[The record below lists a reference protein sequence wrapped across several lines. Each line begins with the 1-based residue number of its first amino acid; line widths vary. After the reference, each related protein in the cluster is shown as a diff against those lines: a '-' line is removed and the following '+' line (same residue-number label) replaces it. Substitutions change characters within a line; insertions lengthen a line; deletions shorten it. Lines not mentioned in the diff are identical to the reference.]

1 MKRTGILVVPD
12 TARQRVRVDM
22 FEEGTE
28 ANRLSIL
35 LEPEALLKLT
45 EQLIQATGK
54 MDQQPDSQSVKK
66 FLVTAVSTFGNSPKL

>member
-28 ANRLSIL
+28 ANRLTIL

-45 EQLIQATGK
+45 EQLIQATGQ

>member
-12 TARQRVRVDM
+12 TVRQRVRVDM

-35 LEPEALLKLT
+35 LEPDALLKLT
-45 EQLIQATGK
+45 EQLIQATGQ
-54 MDQQPDSQSVKK
+54 MDQQPDSQSIRK